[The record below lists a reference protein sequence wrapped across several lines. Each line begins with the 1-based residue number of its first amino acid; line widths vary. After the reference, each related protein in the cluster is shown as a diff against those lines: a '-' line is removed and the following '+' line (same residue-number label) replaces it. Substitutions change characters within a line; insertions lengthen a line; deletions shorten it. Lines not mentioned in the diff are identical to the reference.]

1 MITYKDLWN
10 KLKSK
15 LQEKTSWGKNEILRI
30 MEGME
35 VMVEEK
41 EDKDDNKNI

>member
-30 MEGME
+30 ME